1 VPDLVAARPQDF
13 VQQPLWEEMREK
25 AAQVHPEDDLLEQ
38 AIKVVREADRASISL
53 LQRKLRI
60 GYSRAARLIDLL
72 EEKGYVGPPQ
82 GGSSAREVLSPHE
95 DKARA

>member
-1 VPDLVAARPQDF
+1 
-13 VQQPLWEEMREK
+13 MRQK
-25 AAQVHPEDDLLEQ
+25 AAQAHPEDDLLER
-38 AIKVVREADRASISL
+38 AIEVIRQSDRASISL

-82 GGSSAREVLSPHE
+82 GGSRAREVLLPPQTKKDVGHG
-95 DKARA
+95 